1 MHNLLIESKVIAG
14 ENVTVIWIWNR
25 TEDGDFLFQSSILRN
40 RPSPELPYMNN
51 TEQFKDLK
59 L

>member
-25 TEDGDFLFQSSILRN
+25 IEDGDFLFQLFLEIGLVQS
-40 RPSPELPYMNN
+40 YH
-51 TEQFKDLK
+51 K
-59 L
+59 